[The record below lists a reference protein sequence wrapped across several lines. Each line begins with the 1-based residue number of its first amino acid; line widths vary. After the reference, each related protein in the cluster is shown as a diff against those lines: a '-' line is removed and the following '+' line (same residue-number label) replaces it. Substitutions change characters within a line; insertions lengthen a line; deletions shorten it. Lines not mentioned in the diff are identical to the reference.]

1 MIIKFLG
8 TGTSQGIPVI
18 ACRCPVCCSA
28 DERDRRLRTSL
39 HIDQDGISVIIDA
52 GPDFRQQVLREGI
65 ESLDAILF
73 THQHRDHIA
82 GLDDVRAFNFHQK
95 RGMPVY
101 GNRNVVDQLRK
112 EYHYAFERSYPG
124 VPQLEVHEIRGADF
138 AIGNLNVTPVEVL
151 HHRLPVYGFRF
162 GEFTYITDAK
172 TIPDEA
178 MDKIAGSR
186 VLVLNALQRADHLS
200 HLTLEE
206 ALLIIDRIQPEKAYL
221 THISHHLGLH
231 SSVSSELPPGVHLAF
246 DGMKLEV

>member
-1 MIIKFLG
+1 LIIKFLG

-18 ACRCPVCCSA
+18 ACNCPVCCSA

-39 HIDQDGISVIIDA
+39 HIEHEGVSVIIDA
-52 GPDFRQQVLREGI
+52 GPDFRQQVLRERI
-65 ESLDAILF
+65 VSLDAILF

-101 GNRNVVDQLRK
+101 GNRNVVDQLK
-112 EYHYAFERSYPG
+112 KDFHYAFDRNYPG
-124 VPQLEVHEIRGADF
+124 VPQLEVHEISGEDF
-138 AIGNLNVTPVEVL
+138 TIDILRVTPVEVM

-200 HLTLEE
+200 HLTLKE
-206 ALLIIDRIQPEKAYL
+206 ALVIIERVQPEKAYL

>member
-39 HIDQDGISVIIDA
+39 HIDHDGISVIIDA

-101 GNRNVVDQLRK
+101 GNRNVVDQLKK
-112 EYHYAFERSYPG
+112 EYHYAFDRSYPG

-138 AIGNLNVTPVEVL
+138 TIGNLHVTPVEVM

-206 ALLIIDRIQPEKAYL
+206 ALVIIERVQPEKAYL